1 MYHSGWLDGVW
12 CITQGGEMECGVS
25 LRVVRWMC
33 GVSLRVVRWS
43 VVYHSGW

>member
-1 MYHSGWLDGVW
+1 MWCITQGGEMDVW

-25 LRVVRWMC
+25 LRVVRW
-33 GVSLRVVRWS
+33 S